1 MIEIIIRNYL
11 NNALDVPAYLERPDG
26 EPFPD
31 KYVLIQKVGSG
42 RDDHI
47 NSASI
52 ALQSYG
58 PSLYEAMSL
67 NEEVKA
73 AMDAIVSLPEIGGS
87 SLDSDYNFTDTE
99 TKRYRYQAVYEIT
112 HY

>member
-1 MIEIIIRNYL
+1 MIEITVRNYL
-11 NNALDVPAYLERPDG
+11 NNVLDVPAYLERPDG
-26 EPFPD
+26 EPAPE
-31 KYVLIQKVGSG
+31 KYVLIEKVGSG

-58 PSLYEAMSL
+58 PSLYEAMVL
-67 NEEVKA
+67 NEAAKA
-73 AMDAIVSLPEIGGS
+73 AMDAIISLPEVGDS
-87 SLDSDYNFTDTE
+87 RLDSDYNYTDTE
-99 TKRYRYQAVYEIT
+99 TKRYRYQAVYDIT